1 MINSVRG
8 LMKESMDQ
16 AKKDQKKEY
25 ETVLDQELKV
35 RVHQLLILSQKVK
48 NLIEKDQKEEEERKK

>member
-48 NLIEKDQKEEEERKK
+48 NLIEKDQKEEEEQKK

>member
-1 MINSVRG
+1 MINSVQG

-16 AKKDQKKEY
+16 VKKDQKKEY

-48 NLIEKDQKEEEERKK
+48 NLIEKDQKEEENLKK